1 MGHCIIDDPELPV
14 DSIIDRAAL
23 ASKTIK
29 GRYDQHEAWYD
40 AKLRDQ
46 LLREQEIV
54 GSMETAL
61 AQGQFN
67 IYLQAQFDNAT
78 GEIVGAEALVRWM
91 HPEKGMISPGDFI
104 PIFERNGFISKMDE
118 YIWNLTA
125 KTLHERL
132 ERGLKAVPVSVNV
145 SRMDVYDPT
154 LSDRIAGII
163 KRYDIPRELFRLEI
177 TESAFVDDP
186 RQLIETVNK
195 LHALGFIIEMDDFG
209 SGYSSLNTLKEV
221 PIDVIK
227 MDMRFISNEG
237 DMERGGVILNS
248 VVRMTKW
255 LGIPVIAEGVETQS
269 QAEFLRSIGCTVVQG
284 FLYARPLPVDEFDA
298 LLDKHSVGEGIAT
311 KTMTT
316 ELDTTAFWNPESFDS
331 KFFNDYI
338 GPAAIYEVRAD
349 GVERIR
355 TNSQFLAAMHTNQ
368 DELERDRHMPFDKIS
383 PEDKEMQ
390 REAIDR
396 VIATGESESV
406 ITHFLSKSNALIKL
420 RSVIRLLARGN
431 DRSII
436 LVLVEELGESADVKD

>member
-1 MGHCIIDDPELPV
+1 M
-14 DSIIDRAAL
+14 
-23 ASKTIK
+23 
-29 GRYDQHEAWYD
+29 
-40 AKLRDQ
+40 
-46 LLREQEIV
+46 
-54 GSMETAL
+54 
-61 AQGQFN
+61 
-67 IYLQAQFDNAT
+67 
-78 GEIVGAEALVRWM
+78 RWM